1 MTWRYPTRGKSAA
14 KYGNQKIVTPDGT
27 FDSKKEWERFCEL
40 HILRRAG
47 EIKDLDRQVPF
58 LLVPAQREKI
68 GVYKSG
74 SRKGQPKEGRVIERA
89 VTYVADFVYTVT
101 KTGERI
107 VEDVKGYRDPA
118 SAAYKVFTIKRKLML
133 WIYGIRVR
141 EV

>member
-1 MTWRYPTRGKSAA
+1 MKRWSSAP
-14 KYGNQKIVTPDGT
+14 KYGNTKIVTSEGT
-27 FDSKKEWERFCEL
+27 FDSKKEFDRYCVL
-40 HILRRAG
+40 RILSRAG
-47 EIKDLDRQVPF
+47 EIKDLDRQVTFP
-58 LLVPAQREKI
+58 LIPAQREKI

-74 SRKGQPKEGRVIERA
+74 ARKGQPKEGRVIERS

-101 KTGERI
+101 KTGERV

-133 WIYGIRVR
+133 WIHGIKIQ